1 MMVGGCDV
9 MCDAW
14 IGRMKDVPS
23 ERRKKKQMNE
33 TTAVV
38 ASSYC
43 KSLERATS
51 SINRN
56 INEV

>member
-1 MMVGGCDV
+1 
-9 MCDAW
+9 
-14 IGRMKDVPS
+14 MKDVPS

-43 KSLERATS
+43 KSLEQPHPRSIGIMRCKSAKS
-51 SINRN
+51 SIV
-56 INEV
+56 INNMKSG